1 MKHPLLENVKILAG
15 ENDGI
20 AFQRQ
25 TLTYDLL
32 YVRERTASASGA
44 RGAAGNLFYI
54 YDSQTQS
61 TSTISA
67 FARFVHVTRT
77 HIDIQPKACYHLYNR
92 LQQQLLSHVDQSM
105 D

>member
-1 MKHPLLENVKILAG
+1 MMKHHLLENVKIVAG

-20 AFQRQ
+20 AFQHE

-32 YVRERTASASGA
+32 YVRECTASAS
-44 RGAAGNLFYI
+44 GAAGNLFYI

-67 FARFVHVTRT
+67 FARFVHVTHT
-77 HIDIQPKACYHLYNR
+77 HIDMQPKACYHLYNR
-92 LQQQLLSHVDQSM
+92 LQQQL
-105 D
+105 